1 MKIKATILGV
11 LGAAA
16 LALTACGGNTTPES
30 PQTADPGTPS
40 SPSTDSDGKVDADGN
55 PEIKPITIGA
65 ATIQSHPA
73 LDAAYEGFVE
83 GLANAGY
90 IEGENL
96 VIDLQNANGDQQT
109 LTNIA
114 NNFASSDADLFYA
127 IATPTAQA
135 LATVVTD
142 RPIVFAAVTDPV
154 EAGLVASWE
163 APDANVTGVSDANPM
178 LDQLQLI
185 QEVLPDLTSVGIVY
199 ASGEVNSE
207 VQVREAEEAG
217 AELGIEILTATVTNT
232 SEVAQAAESIKP
244 DAFLVTT
251 DNTVVSGVE
260 SLIQVAENNQIA
272 VFASD
277 ESTME
282 RGAAAGMSVSYPQQ
296 GRDAAAV
303 ALELLEGTPASEIPV
318 ATQENF
324 DLFVNESAAAAQ
336 GIELPADLIERAAK
350 KF

>member
-1 MKIKATILGV
+1 M
-11 LGAAA
+11 
-16 LALTACGGNTTPES
+16 
-30 PQTADPGTPS
+30 
-40 SPSTDSDGKVDADGN
+40 
-55 PEIKPITIGA
+55 
-65 ATIQSHPA
+65 QSHPA
-73 LDAAYEGFVE
+73 LDAAYEGFLE
-83 GLANAGY
+83 GLAEAGY
-90 IEGENL
+90 VEGENL
-96 VIDLQNANGDQQT
+96 TVDLQNANGDQQT

-135 LATVVTD
+135 LANVITD

-154 EAGLVASWE
+154 AAGLVASWE
-163 APDANVTGVSDANPM
+163 EPDANITGVSDANPM
-178 LDQLQLI
+178 LDQLTLI
-185 QEVLPDLTSVGIVY
+185 QEALPDVKSVGIVY

-207 VQVREAEEAG
+207 VQVEEAKAAG
-217 AELGIEILTATVTNT
+217 ADLGIEILTSTVTNT

-260 SLIQVAENNQIA
+260 SLIQVAEKNQIA

-277 ESTME
+277 EGTME

-303 ALELLEGTPASEIPV
+303 ALQLLAGTPASEIPV
-318 ATQENF
+318 ATQEKF
-324 DLFVNESAAAAQ
+324 DVFVNEAAAAAQ
-336 GIELPADLIERAAK
+336 GFELPAELVARAAK

>member
-1 MKIKATILGV
+1 MKIKATILA
-11 LGAAA
+11 LTGAAA
-16 LALTACGGNTTPES
+16 LTLTACGGTTGPAATETPAAPDTTTATPTDAAPTGDLPE
-30 PQTADPGTPS
+30 A
-40 SPSTDSDGKVDADGN
+40 
-55 PEIKPITIGA
+55 IKIGA

-73 LDAAYEGFVE
+73 LDAAYDGFVQA
-83 GLANAGY
+83 LAEAGY
-90 IEGENL
+90 VEGENL
-96 VIDLQNANGDQQT
+96 TIDLQNANGDQQT

-114 NNFASSDADLFYA
+114 NNFASSDYDLFYA

-135 LATVVTD
+135 LANVVDD
-142 RPIVFAAVTDPV
+142 RPVVFAAVTDPV
-154 EAGLVASWE
+154 EAGLVASWD
-163 APDANVTGVSDANPM
+163 APDANITGVSDANPM
-178 LDQLQLI
+178 RDQLALI
-185 QEVLPDLTSVGIVY
+185 QEALPDVKSVGIVY

-207 VQVREAEEAG
+207 VQVREAETAG
-217 AELGIEILTATVTNT
+217 AELGIEILSATVTNT

-260 SLIQVAENNQIA
+260 SLIQVAEKNQIA

-277 ESTME
+277 EGTVE

-303 ALELLEGTPASEIPV
+303 ALKLLAGTPASEIPV
-318 ATQENF
+318 ATQEKF
-324 DLFVNESAAAAQ
+324 DVFVNEAGAEAQ
-336 GIELPADLIERAAK
+336 GFELPASILDRAAT